1 MCATGIFRTCSA
13 LHFTFSIFAD
23 RNTNEDTFCQFLKSR
38 KSKRTEFCMT
48 VAGGKYEC
56 EYECGCE
63 CEYECDTQRANAYSL
78 NAMPLLYEFGVQ
90 TRGKL
95 KCCILLG

>member
-48 VAGGKYEC
+48 VAGGKCEC
-56 EYECGCE
+56 EYECGYE

-78 NAMPLLYEFGVQ
+78 NAMPAL
-90 TRGKL
+90 
-95 KCCILLG
+95 

>member
-48 VAGGKYEC
+48 VAGGK
-56 EYECGCE
+56 CE

-78 NAMPLLYEFGVQ
+78 NAMPAL
-90 TRGKL
+90 
-95 KCCILLG
+95 